1 MRNKLLPT
9 MVAAGMMMYGVSA
22 FAADPLPSDSFGK
35 GTINFDGTITN
46 APCDITGGG
55 DSAVHFGSIASKN
68 VTATESHPQPF
79 SIRLSNCTLTGAGA
93 GASGSNPSVATD
105 ITKATV
111 TFSLGGTGSLGTGGD
126 VLHASGDTNVGIK
139 VKNDTSGKFLKL
151 DGTHTT
157 DNNIPLI
164 TSASSQSLNFTAY
177 LVSDAASDGAV
188 KPGDF
193 SASAVYT
200 LAYN

>member
-1 MRNKLLPT
+1 
-9 MVAAGMMMYGVSA
+9 MVVAGMMMYGVSA

-79 SIRLSNCTLTGAGA
+79 SIRLSNCTLTGAGT
-93 GASGSNPSVATD
+93 SGSNPSAATD

-111 TFSLGGTGSLGTGGD
+111 TFSLGGTGSLGTTGD

-151 DGTHTT
+151 NGTHTT
-157 DNNIPLI
+157 DNDIPLI

-177 LVSDAASDGAV
+177 LVSDAPASGTV

>member
-79 SIRLSNCTLTGAGA
+79 SIRLSNCTLTGAGT
-93 GASGSNPSVATD
+93 SGGTPPAATD

-111 TFSLGGTGSLGTGGD
+111 TFSLGGIGSLGTNSD

-157 DNNIPLI
+157 DNEIPLI

-177 LVSDAASDGAV
+177 LVSDAPASGAV

>member
-93 GASGSNPSVATD
+93 SGSNPPAATD

-157 DNNIPLI
+157 DNDIPLI

-177 LVSDAASDGAV
+177 LVSDAASGGVV

>member
-1 MRNKLLPT
+1 

-79 SIRLSNCTLTGAGA
+79 SIRLSNCTLTGAGTP
-93 GASGSNPSVATD
+93 GSNSQAATD

-157 DNNIPLI
+157 DNDIPLI

-177 LVSDAASDGAV
+177 LVSDFASGGAV

>member
-22 FAADPLPSDSFGK
+22 FAADSLPSDSFGK

-93 GASGSNPSVATD
+93 SSGNPQTPGN

-111 TFSLGGTGSLGTGGD
+111 TFSLGGTGSLGTNGD

-157 DNNIPLI
+157 DNDIPLI

-177 LVSDAASDGAV
+177 LVSDAPTNEAV

>member
-79 SIRLSNCTLTGAGA
+79 SIRLSNCTLTGAGT
-93 GASGSNPSVATD
+93 SGSNPPAATD

-111 TFSLGGTGSLGTGGD
+111 TFSLGGTGSLGTTGD

-151 DGTHTT
+151 NGTHTT
-157 DNNIPLI
+157 DNDIPLI

-177 LVSDAASDGAV
+177 LVSDAPASGTV